1 MMMIIM
7 VMAIMMILMTIMLQ
21 VLEQP
26 LDGASLSRQVCTPG
40 IENTTA
46 RDHTNFLLVIA
57 GYMSA
62 ISVIFILGFSTT
74 FKRSLAN
81 QREEQ
86 AGGGG
91 EVQPTHM

>member
-1 MMMIIM
+1 MIIM
-7 VMAIMMILMTIMLQ
+7 VMSIMMILMRMMLQ

-40 IENTTA
+40 IEDTTA

-91 EVQPTHM
+91 EPTHM

>member
-1 MMMIIM
+1 M
-7 VMAIMMILMTIMLQ
+7 MLQ

-26 LDGASLSRQVCTPG
+26 LDGTSLSRQVCTPG
-40 IENTTA
+40 IEDTTA

-91 EVQPTHM
+91 EVEPTHM